1 MVKLATTLSVI
12 PEVYHFIIVIMVSSA
27 YSKLH
32 NNSSVIHFLNK
43 KKKDMTD
50 KTNHPAPLENATNTT
65 SNDTSPNHDTLP
77 SLTHIVVIGAGYV
90 GLSNAVLLD
99 QKHLNTQVTLF
110 DIDQNKIEL
119 LQQNKSPLQDTEIC
133 DYLTNKPL
141 NLTATEQSVI
151 DNQGIYQ
158 NSDLVIIA
166 TPTNYDVASGKFDT
180 SSVEASIAAVRE
192 QNASVPII
200 IKSTIPIGFTDSM
213 RQQFDSQIL
222 FMPEFLREG
231 QALYDNLYPSR
242 IIVGAT
248 SKQQALATALM
259 NLYRQASLT
268 PEVATLMMPPTE
280 AEAVK
285 LFANSYLATRI
296 AFFNELDSFAEK
308 HQLNSQSIITGV
320 GLDPRIGQHYNNP
333 SFGYG
338 GYCLPKDTQQLKAN
352 YAGIPANLIHAV
364 VDANNTRKRF
374 IARQI
379 IDKNPNQVGIYRLS
393 MKKDADNFRDSAVL
407 DVINTLKQHG
417 MSITIYEPALDTDS
431 FEGCQVINELDR
443 FKQQNDL
450 IVANR
455 WHDELSDV
463 KDKVYSR
470 DVFGYS

>member
-1 MVKLATTLSVI
+1 
-12 PEVYHFIIVIMVSSA
+12 
-27 YSKLH
+27 
-32 NNSSVIHFLNK
+32 
-43 KKKDMTD
+43 MTD
-50 KTNHPAPLENATNTT
+50 QTNLSSTHPLQSNT
-65 SNDTSPNHDTLP
+65 SKHISDHPTLKN
-77 SLTHIVVIGAGYV
+77 IAVIGAGYV
-90 GLSNAVLLD
+90 GLSNAILLA
-99 QKHLNTQVTLF
+99 QAHLNTQVTLF
-110 DIDQNKIEL
+110 DIDPNKIEL
-119 LQQNKSPLQDTEIC
+119 LKQNQSPLQDTEIR

-141 NLTATEQSVI
+141 NLSATLQSVI

-180 SSVEASIAAVRE
+180 SSVEASITAVRA
-192 QNASVPII
+192 QNATVPIV

-213 RQQFDSQIL
+213 RQQFDNQIL

-242 IIVGAT
+242 IILGAT
-248 SKQQALATALM
+248 CEQQALAAALM
-259 NLYRQASLT
+259 SLYQQASLA
-268 PEVATLMMPPTE
+268 PNVATLMMPPTE

-308 HQLNSQSIITGV
+308 YQLNSQSVITGV

-379 IDKNPNQVGIYRLS
+379 IEKQPHQVGVYRLS
-393 MKKDADNFRDSAVL
+393 MKKDADNFRDSAIL
-407 DVINTLKQHG
+407 DVINILKQYG
-417 MSITIYEPALDTDS
+417 MNISIYEPASEADS
-431 FEGCQVINELDR
+431 FEGCTVINNLEV

-450 IVANR
+450 IIANR
-455 WHDELSDV
+455 WHDELLDI

>member
-1 MVKLATTLSVI
+1 
-12 PEVYHFIIVIMVSSA
+12 
-27 YSKLH
+27 
-32 NNSSVIHFLNK
+32 
-43 KKKDMTD
+43 MTD
-50 KTNHPAPLENATNTT
+50 QTHLSSTQPLKSNPSNNFSAPPILKNIA
-65 SNDTSPNHDTLP
+65 
-77 SLTHIVVIGAGYV
+77 VIGAGYV
-90 GLSNAVLLD
+90 GLSNAILLA
-99 QKHLNTQVTLF
+99 QAHLNTQVTLF
-110 DIDQNKIEL
+110 DIDPNKIEL
-119 LQQNKSPLQDTEIC
+119 LKKDQSPLQDTEIR

-141 NLTATEQSVI
+141 NLSATLQAVI
-151 DNQGIYQ
+151 DNQRIYQ

-180 SSVEASIAAVRE
+180 SSVEASITAVRE
-192 QNASVPII
+192 QNATVPIV

-213 RQQFDSQIL
+213 RQQFDNQIL

-242 IIVGAT
+242 IILGAT
-248 SKQQALATALM
+248 CEQQALAAALM
-259 NLYRQASLT
+259 SLYQQASLA
-268 PEVATLMMPPTE
+268 PNVATLMMPPTE

-308 HQLNSQSIITGV
+308 YQLNSQSVITGV

-379 IDKNPNQVGIYRLS
+379 IEKQPHQVGVYRLS
-393 MKKDADNFRDSAVL
+393 MKKDADNFRDSAIL
-407 DVINTLKQHG
+407 DVINILKQYG
-417 MSITIYEPALDTDS
+417 MNISIYEPALEADS
-431 FEGCQVINELDR
+431 FEGCTVINNLED

-450 IVANR
+450 IIANR
-455 WHDELSDV
+455 WHDELLDI

>member
-1 MVKLATTLSVI
+1 MI
-12 PEVYHFIIVIMVSSA
+12 PEVYHFTIVIMVSSE

-50 KTNHPAPLENATNTT
+50 KIIHPAPLDNATNIT
-65 SNDTSPNHDTLP
+65 SNDTSANHDTLP
-77 SLTHIVVIGAGYV
+77 SLTNIVVIGAGYV
-90 GLSNAVLLD
+90 GLSNAVLLA

-119 LQQNKSPLQDTEIC
+119 LKQNKSPLQDTEIF
-133 DYLTNKPL
+133 DYLANKPL
-141 NLTATEQSVI
+141 NLTATSQSESVI

-192 QNASVPII
+192 QNAIVPIV

-259 NLYRQASLT
+259 RLYQQASLT

-308 HQLNSQSIITGV
+308 HELNSQSIITGV

-338 GYCLPKDTQQLKAN
+338 GYCLPKDTKQLKAN

-463 KDKVYSR
+463 KAKVYSR

>member
-1 MVKLATTLSVI
+1 
-12 PEVYHFIIVIMVSSA
+12 
-27 YSKLH
+27 
-32 NNSSVIHFLNK
+32 
-43 KKKDMTD
+43 MTD
-50 KTNHPAPLENATNTT
+50 QTNLSSTRPLQ
-65 SNDTSPNHDTLP
+65 SNP
-77 SLTHIVVIGAGYV
+77 SNNFSDPPILKNIAVIGAGYV
-90 GLSNAVLLD
+90 GLSNAILLA
-99 QKHLNTQVTLF
+99 QAHLNTQVTLF
-110 DIDQNKIEL
+110 DIDPNKIEL
-119 LQQNKSPLQDTEIC
+119 LKKDQSPLQDTEIR

-141 NLTATEQSVI
+141 NLSATLQAVI
-151 DNQGIYQ
+151 DNQRIYQ

-180 SSVEASIAAVRE
+180 SSVEASITAVRE
-192 QNASVPII
+192 QNATVPIV

-213 RQQFDSQIL
+213 RQQFDNQIL

-242 IIVGAT
+242 IILGAT
-248 SKQQALATALM
+248 CEQQALAAALM
-259 NLYRQASLT
+259 SLYQQASLA
-268 PEVATLMMPPTE
+268 PNVATLMMPPTE

-308 HQLNSQSIITGV
+308 YQLNSQSVITGV

-379 IDKNPNQVGIYRLS
+379 IEKQPHQVGVYRLS
-393 MKKDADNFRDSAVL
+393 MKKDADNFRDSAIL
-407 DVINTLKQHG
+407 DVINILKQYG
-417 MSITIYEPALDTDS
+417 MNISIYEPASEADS
-431 FEGCQVINELDR
+431 FEGCTVINNLKV

-450 IVANR
+450 IIANR
-455 WHDELSDV
+455 WHDELLDI

>member
-1 MVKLATTLSVI
+1 
-12 PEVYHFIIVIMVSSA
+12 
-27 YSKLH
+27 
-32 NNSSVIHFLNK
+32 
-43 KKKDMTD
+43 MTD
-50 KTNHPAPLENATNTT
+50 QTNLSSTQPLQSNPLNNPSDHP
-65 SNDTSPNHDTLP
+65 TLKN
-77 SLTHIVVIGAGYV
+77 IAVIGAGYV
-90 GLSNAVLLD
+90 GLSNAILLA
-99 QKHLNTQVTLF
+99 QAHLNTQVTLF
-110 DIDQNKIEL
+110 DIDPNKIEL
-119 LQQNKSPLQDTEIC
+119 LKQNQSPLQDTEIR

-141 NLTATEQSVI
+141 NLSATLQSVI

-158 NSDLVIIA
+158 NIDLVIIA

-180 SSVEASIAAVRE
+180 SSVEASITAVRA
-192 QNASVPII
+192 QNATVPIV

-213 RQQFDSQIL
+213 RQQFDNQIL

-242 IIVGAT
+242 IILGAT
-248 SKQQALATALM
+248 CEQQALAAALM
-259 NLYRQASLT
+259 SLYQQASLA
-268 PEVATLMMPPTE
+268 PNVATLMMPPTE

-308 HQLNSQSIITGV
+308 YQLNSQSVITGV

-379 IDKNPNQVGIYRLS
+379 IEKQPHQVGVYRLS
-393 MKKDADNFRDSAVL
+393 MKKDADNFRDSAIL
-407 DVINTLKQHG
+407 DVINILKQHG
-417 MSITIYEPALDTDS
+417 MNISIYEPALEADS
-431 FEGCQVINELDR
+431 FEGCTVINELEV

-450 IVANR
+450 IIANR
-455 WHDELSDV
+455 WHDELLDI